1 MTAADLPPGRPRSPF
16 LTGLAVGALLVAFS
30 IAAFQLLRS
39 EDGGDAATTTTT
51 ATTAPDSTS
60 GPADTTT
67 TTDGTAPDSTTTT
80 TAAVTPPDPYTA
92 VGDPIA
98 IEELQL
104 TTNGIGPITFGTAAA
119 EAAGRLISSLGEPDA
134 DSGPVVSTG
143 AYGTCPGVTE
153 RIVRWGPLAAIM
165 QVDESGG
172 GAFAGYRLDLSYGGL
187 SSPATELATF
197 SGLQASD
204 TVAEL
209 NEIYRGLQIDF
220 LVETPLGEI
229 FELRGEDGALLLWGP
244 VTSSQ
249 DDGIVLG
256 IYAPDACAG

>member
-1 MTAADLPPGRPRSPF
+1 MTAADTPPGRPRSPF

-30 IAAFQLLRS
+30 IAAFQLLGS
-39 EDGGDAATTTTT
+39 DDTGDAATTTTT
-51 ATTAPDSTS
+51 TAPDSTT
-60 GPADTTT
+60 GGDTDTTM
-67 TTDGTAPDSTTTT
+67 TTDTTAPDSTTTT
-80 TAAVTPPDPYTA
+80 TAVVTPPDPYTA
-92 VGDPIA
+92 VGDPIP

-104 TTNGIGPITFGTAAA
+104 TTNGVGPITFGTPAA
-119 EAAGRLISSLGEPDA
+119 EAAGRLIASLGEPDA

-165 QVDESGG
+165 RIDDA
-172 GAFAGYRLDLSYGGL
+172 GAATFAGYRLDLSYGGL

-209 NEIYRGLQIDF
+209 NEIYSGLQIDF
-220 LVETPLGEI
+220 LVAPPLGEV

-256 IYAPDACAG
+256 IYAPDACRG